1 MLEFASLD
9 LNAEHGRQHWNR
21 PPDVAEKLKRDL
33 VVDKYKLDGS
43 LTAPCQVLFQDLSG
57 P

>member
-9 LNAEHGRQHWNR
+9 LNAEHGQQHWNR
-21 PPDVAEKLKRDL
+21 PPDVAEELKRDL
-33 VVDKYKLDGS
+33 EVDKYKLDGS
-43 LTAPCQVLFQDLSG
+43 LIAPCQVLFQDLSG